1 MFAYRAD
8 LVDET
13 RALDF
18 TKFINNEPQFL
29 IWESV
34 NRQTAYM
41 DFQLAGQPF
50 FQTFANYFRSK
61 VDPVFA
67 THGAHLPDFDRETR
81 ITRR

>member
-1 MFAYRAD
+1 M
-8 LVDET
+8 DET

-29 IWESV
+29 IWETV

-50 FQTFANYFRSK
+50 FPTFVNYYRSK

-67 THGAHLPDFDRETR
+67 THGANRPDIGRETR
-81 ITRR
+81 ITIRLE